1 MRISATRTDP
11 GFETYSSLSLETRRN
26 LRVLLD
32 GQPLDPE
39 RYAVVTADEEA
50 GLIEAFEK
58 DEKGRL
64 KMDRESDS
72 LPLATLRGKVT
83 IEGLPTE

>member
-11 GFETYSSLSLETRRN
+11 GFETYASLSLDTRRN
-26 LRVLLD
+26 LRILLD
-32 GQPLDPE
+32 GHLLDPE

-58 DEKGRL
+58 DAKGRL

-72 LPLATLRGKVT
+72 LPLVTLRGKVT
-83 IEGLPTE
+83 IEGLPPK